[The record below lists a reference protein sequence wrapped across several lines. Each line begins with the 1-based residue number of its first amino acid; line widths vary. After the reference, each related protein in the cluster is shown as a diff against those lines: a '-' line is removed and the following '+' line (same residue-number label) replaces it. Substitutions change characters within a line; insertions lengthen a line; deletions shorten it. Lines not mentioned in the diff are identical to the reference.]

1 MADFELFARD
11 SKNVRI
17 PVVNIDGAPVDLT
30 NATITWRL
38 AEWMGAPVSILEKN
52 RVPGDDSEIA
62 IETPQGGTFPS
73 QLVVKIL
80 KNEVTVP
87 EGIYCHWAQVQYV
100 DAADTIKVGTVSV
113 RSAPTA

>member
-17 PVVNIDGAPVDLT
+17 PVVDINGAPVDLT
-30 NATITWRL
+30 NANITWRF
-38 AEWMGAPVSILEKN
+38 AEWMGAPAILEKI
-52 RVPGDDSEIA
+52 RVPGVDAQIA
-62 IETPQGGTFPS
+62 IETLQGGTFPS

-80 KNEVTVP
+80 RDEVNVP
-87 EGIYCHWAQVQYV
+87 EGIYCHWAQVRYV